1 MVHFPGN
8 EPRGLKGSLLYM
20 KNILFK
26 PKVLSVKNGASQN
39 TDLLPLFGSY

>member
-1 MVHFPGN
+1 MAHFPGN
-8 EPRGLKGSLLYM
+8 ESRGLKGSLLYM
-20 KNILFK
+20 KYILFK